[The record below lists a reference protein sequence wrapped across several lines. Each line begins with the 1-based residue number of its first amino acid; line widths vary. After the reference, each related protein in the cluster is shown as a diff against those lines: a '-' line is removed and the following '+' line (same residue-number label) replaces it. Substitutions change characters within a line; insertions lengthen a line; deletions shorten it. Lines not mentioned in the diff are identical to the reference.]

1 MKDDGDMNVHTRW
14 YKKFLWLYQAPVSV
28 FYWNMTF
35 YLLYLALFAYVL
47 TANFC
52 LRPSIAEYVIISW
65 VFTFVLEEVR
75 QILHEPG
82 GVREKFV
89 TWISYLAN
97 MFDSTAFSLFII
109 GPAFNSLLIMVK
121 SDRGHPRYNQKQNF
135 MRKLLKGL
143 AVRLINVR
151 DQPENTCP
159 LSLDEPEYEYVKIG
173 HIFYCLSF
181 FVSTLRVLTFFNL
194 SRRLGPK
201 IRMIVQE
208 LIQKFLKWL
217 Q

>member
-28 FYWNMTF
+28 FWWNMTF
-35 YLLYLALFAYVL
+35 YLLYLALFGYVL

-52 LRPSIAEYVIISW
+52 LRPSIAEYVIIGW

-82 GVREKFV
+82 GVREKFT

-109 GPAFNSLLIMVK
+109 GPALSINSCV
-121 SDRGHPRYNQKQNF
+121 
-135 MRKLLKGL
+135 
-143 AVRLINVR
+143 
-151 DQPENTCP
+151 
-159 LSLDEPEYEYVKIG
+159 
-173 HIFYCLSF
+173 
-181 FVSTLRVLTFFNL
+181 
-194 SRRLGPK
+194 
-201 IRMIVQE
+201 
-208 LIQKFLKWL
+208 
-217 Q
+217 

>member
-1 MKDDGDMNVHTRW
+1 MKDDGAINVHTRW

-82 GVREKFV
+82 GVREKFA

-109 GPAFNSLLIMVK
+109 GPAFNSLLIM
-121 SDRGHPRYNQKQNF
+121 
-135 MRKLLKGL
+135 
-143 AVRLINVR
+143 
-151 DQPENTCP
+151 
-159 LSLDEPEYEYVKIG
+159 
-173 HIFYCLSF
+173 
-181 FVSTLRVLTFFNL
+181 
-194 SRRLGPK
+194 
-201 IRMIVQE
+201 
-208 LIQKFLKWL
+208 
-217 Q
+217 